1 MVPTMK
7 VSYIHRFHFLNF
19 AWSPPWSCM
28 WFMEGPHTAQVEL
41 PILQR
46 LKAKG
51 ITSLVSLE
59 GVDLEIPAGIRG
71 MDNRGNFLLNRLGI
85 AFRRWCRKQR
95 IETPPSVWNLALI
108 GRSDNDSK
116 NSYPVLDSNVKAAH
130 CKPILFFLSGVAT
143 EISTQ
148 CGCILLDDW
157 NVLLE
162 IFLFQNALYMGM

>member
-1 MVPTMK
+1 MIPT
-7 VSYIHRFHFLNF
+7 
-19 AWSPPWSCM
+19 
-28 WFMEGPHTAQVEL
+28 TAQVEL

-46 LKAKG
+46 LEAKG
-51 ITSLVSLE
+51 VTSLVSLE

-71 MDNRGNFLLNRLGI
+71 MDNRGNFLLSRLGI

-108 GRSDNDSK
+108 GRSDSDSK

-157 NVLLE
+157 NVTECLFGN
-162 IFLFQNALYMGM
+162 IFVPKHLFSGACRSTPCMSPNKCDCKHALKPFGFQS

>member
-1 MVPTMK
+1 MFSVFSGPHEIPTM
-7 VSYIHRFHFLNF
+7 ILHT
-19 AWSPPWSCM
+19 WC
-28 WFMEGPHTAQVEL
+28 MEGPHTAQVEL

-51 ITSLVSLE
+51 VTVSLE
-59 GVDLEIPAGIRG
+59 GMDLEIPDGIRG
-71 MDNRGNFLLNRLGI
+71 IDNKGNFLLSRLGI
-85 AFRRWCRKQR
+85 AFRKWCRRQH

-148 CGCILLDDW
+148 CGCNFVKHCL
-157 NVLLE
+157 VGCV
-162 IFLFQNALYMGM
+162 FLSQKKLFMGM